1 MNNTNFFYP
10 FYQLISLDRRNTLVA
25 FKDAISES
33 GRKLSLMVSENQ
45 QRALESLLADI
56 QGAQMSPRRKALY
69 SLLFFLG
76 LVAIYWLW
84 LWFVESILSLRDGVT
99 GLYCIVSSLSHLG
112 LRSPGENVCSARLS
126 DAPGQQEAGGGGDD
140 PHQAPGTLRHL
151 WQAGVG
157 ADPGE
162 GGSWGKHVRI
172 ICLSLLTSENYLWR
186 LKMTVMDRLVA
197 ELGGIETAIV
207 ALQEQVQL
215 KVLKLW
221 TLF

>member
-76 LVAIYWLW
+76 LVAIYWLG

-99 GLYCIVSSLSHLG
+99 GLY
-112 LRSPGENVCSARLS
+112 
-126 DAPGQQEAGGGGDD
+126 
-140 PHQAPGTLRHL
+140 
-151 WQAGVG
+151 
-157 ADPGE
+157 
-162 GGSWGKHVRI
+162 
-172 ICLSLLTSENYLWR
+172 
-186 LKMTVMDRLVA
+186 
-197 ELGGIETAIV
+197 
-207 ALQEQVQL
+207 
-215 KVLKLW
+215 
-221 TLF
+221 